1 MAQMTFWILLKGKCD
16 KSAQISRKQFQVA
29 RLVTANR
36 KYSVATV
43 LRLMTSRELLL

>member
-1 MAQMTFWILLKGKCD
+1 MARMTFWIILQGERD
-16 KSAQISRKQFQVA
+16 KSAQISRKQVQVA

-43 LRLMTSRELLL
+43 LRLMTAGELLL

>member
-1 MAQMTFWILLKGKCD
+1 MTQMTFWIILQRECD
-16 KSAQISRKQFQVA
+16 HSAQISRKQFQVA

-43 LRLMTSRELLL
+43 LRLMTAHELLL